1 MKPINFLTD
10 LRTRSRIVV
19 LLLLVITH
27 APQFLSAQ
35 TVKEENHER
44 AMAEFIDGIIYFE
57 NGEIEKA
64 LDKLTAAYLMYSSD
78 PGISYALSVAYLANG
93 DLTNAAYY
101 GQMSTRAE
109 PGNKWYLLNMAE
121 IYSRSGRQE
130 MVLNQLKDVLN
141 LDPGDLPILYVLT
154 DAYLELGQLE
164 EANEVLDRIIDIS
177 GSSFELHL
185 RKFQNYNALLRDD
198 LALAE
203 LEIMRELDPG
213 NLLTLHRISRYYQE
227 LGKLDEAEEILLEA
241 RERNPNDLR
250 TTLFLAELYLQQEK
264 WDETGD
270 LILRSI
276 ENSAVPPAE
285 KIDLIRFLYMQHS
298 HHPSAPGLTNYV
310 DQAIGLIA
318 RTESEYAPAQLFTA
332 EYYLNQNKMERALE
346 SLENAIALS
355 PDNGEAWAQRFQIL
369 FSSQQYEQII
379 ALSETAETSA
389 PDNPFI
395 RFFTGASYML
405 AEDYESAGHWLYQAS
420 LLSAPRD
427 FRSVIYATLADV
439 RVESGEWEEARSDY
453 ERALRLNRDNHNALN
468 NYAYYITLHEE
479 EEKRLS
485 DALDM
490 AKRALAL
497 EPENPSYL
505 DTLAWIY
512 FKTGNSAAAKEYIE
526 QALDAGAQGA
536 EVYEHMGD
544 IQQSTGN
551 HSEAIYWW
559 RKALEE
565 DPERSYLRELIEKR

>member
-1 MKPINFLTD
+1 MKPITFLTD
-10 LRTRSRIVV
+10 LQTRFQIVV
-19 LLLLVITH
+19 LLLLTIAL
-27 APQFLSAQ
+27 APHYLSAQ
-35 TVKEENHER
+35 TVKEENYTR
-44 AMAEFIDGIIYFE
+44 AMAEFIDGIIHFE
-57 NGEIEKA
+57 NGDIEEA
-64 LDKLTAAYLMYSSD
+64 LDKLTAAYLIHSSD

-109 PGNKWYLLNMAE
+109 PENKWYLLNMAE

-130 MVLNQLKDVLN
+130 MALNQLEAVLN
-141 LDPGDLPILYVLT
+141 LDPGDLPILYLLT
-154 DAYLELGQLE
+154 DAYLELGRLE
-164 EANEVLDRIIDIS
+164 EANGVLDRIIEIS

-185 RKFQNYNALLRDD
+185 KKFQNYNALLRDD

-227 LGKLDEAEEILLEA
+227 LGKLDEAEETLLDA
-241 RERNPNDLR
+241 RERNPNDQR

-264 WDETGD
+264 WDEAGN
-270 LILRSI
+270 LILHSI
-276 ENSAVPPAE
+276 ENPVVPPAE
-285 KIDLIRFLYMQHS
+285 KIDLARFLYMQS
-298 HHPSAPGLTNYV
+298 SRNPSVPRLTNYL

-332 EYYLNQNKMERALE
+332 EYYLNQNEQERALE
-346 SLENAIALS
+346 SLENAIALT

-369 FSSQQYEQII
+369 FSSQQYNEII
-379 ALSETAETSA
+379 ALSETAESSA

-395 RFFTGASYML
+395 QFFTGASYML
-405 AEDYESAGHWLYQAS
+405 EGHYESAGHWLYQAS

-439 RVESGEWEEARSDY
+439 RVENGEWEEARSDY

-468 NYAYYITLHEE
+468 NYAYYITLYEEE
-479 EEKRLS
+479 EEKLME
-485 DALDM
+485 ALDM
-490 AKRALAL
+490 AKRALAM
-497 EPENPSYL
+497 EPDNPSYL
-505 DTLAWIY
+505 DTLAWAY
-512 FKTGNSAAAKEYIE
+512 FKTGNTAAAKEYIE
-526 QALDAGAQGA
+526 QALDAGAEGA

-544 IQQSTGN
+544 IQQSSGN
-551 HSEAIYWW
+551 HTEAIYWW
-559 RKALEE
+559 QKALEE